1 MKTKVLLMFG
11 IILISGC
18 TNQTPKP
25 MTDKEKAE
33 IIEAV
38 TKTAHALGEADN
50 QVNFLK
56 FKDFFVESPDYI
68 TVTSGGSILNYN
80 QYMKREKDFFESVS
94 TLHVTNINENI
105 IVLERT
111 SAVYTT
117 EMKIEAI
124 SKTGEKLIFDNLVF
138 GEIYK
143 KIDGKWK
150 IIFLQESWQ
159 PPVATGS

>member
-11 IILISGC
+11 IVLISGC

-25 MTDKEKAE
+25 MTDKEKGE

-50 QVNFLK
+50 QVNFVK
-56 FKDFFVESPDYI
+56 FKDFFMESPDYI
-68 TVTSGGSILNYN
+68 TVTSGGKTLNYY

-94 TLHVTNINENI
+94 IMHVTNMDENI

-111 SAVYTT
+111 LAVYTT
-117 EMKIEAI
+117 QGKIEAI
-124 SKTGEKLIFDNLVF
+124 SKTGEKLIFDNLIF
-138 GEIYK
+138 CEIYK